1 VEFMPILRPPRL
13 FLDGKV
19 MGRAVRMAL
28 EDNKMIFLSD
38 KDVMYYVDEGTVA
51 AKWNVPRGYIDI
63 ITNSTRV

>member
-1 VEFMPILRPPRL
+1 MEFIPILRPPRL
-13 FLDGKV
+13 FLDGKA

-51 AKWNVPRGYIDI
+51 AKWNVPRHYIDI
-63 ITNSTRV
+63 ITNAAK